1 MVGSSPQHSALV
13 LSVLWAAAAKDGAQ
27 AEPLALTLPVLLL
40 HLLSVPRL
48 TCDPFLHRSVTLE
61 HPQVPVLG

>member
-1 MVGSSPQHSALV
+1 MVGSSPQHSASV
-13 LSVLWAAAAKDGAQ
+13 LSVLRAAAAKGGAQ

-40 HLLSVPRL
+40 HLLSVLRL
-48 TCDPFLHRSVTLE
+48 TGDPFLRRSASLE